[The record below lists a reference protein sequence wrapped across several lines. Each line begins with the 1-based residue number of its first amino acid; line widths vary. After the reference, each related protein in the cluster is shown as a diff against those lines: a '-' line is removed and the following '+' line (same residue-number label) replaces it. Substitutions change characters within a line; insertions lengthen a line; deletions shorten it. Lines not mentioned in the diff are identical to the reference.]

1 MHVLDG
7 DESERAY
14 MMILFLDF
22 DGVLH
27 PYPLH
32 IEDQHAELL
41 QHTPL
46 LWTLLRQH
54 PDLQV
59 VVSSSWRERFPVS
72 YLADFLTYGGG
83 EDLIDRIIGTT
94 PILNH
99 VERDR
104 ECMAWLMSNGHIGTP
119 WLALDDQPALFQRYR
134 EELYHVNPKHGLRDF
149 DISQISERIAMA
161 MGSRE

>member
-1 MHVLDG
+1 
-7 DESERAY
+7 
-14 MMILFLDF
+14 MILFLDF

-32 IEDQHAELL
+32 VDDQHAELL

-54 PDLQV
+54 PALQV
-59 VVSSSWRERFPVS
+59 VVSSSWRERFPLD
-72 YLADFLTYGGG
+72 YLTDFLTHGGG
-83 EDLIDRIIGTT
+83 EDLSDRIIGMT

-104 ECMAWLMSNGHIGTP
+104 ECVAWLKTHGHINTP

-134 EELYHVNPKHGLRDF
+134 EALYPVNPRHGLTPDDLPR
-149 DISQISERIAMA
+149 ISTKSKALTPA
-161 MGSRE
+161 